1 MLGAMSGVRPR
12 LALPLAVAACG
23 LVLTGC
29 GDGTRPGANPVP
41 SPGTSAPLPGADS
54 ADTRA
59 AVDDLAAALGV
70 EPADIEVV
78 AVEEV
83 PWNDG
88 SRGCAKPGR
97 MYTMGIV
104 EGARITLRVGATA
117 YEYHSGGPRPP
128 TLCETPTE

>member
-1 MLGAMSGVRPR
+1 MSGVRPR
-12 LALPLAVAACG
+12 LALPLVVAACS
-23 LVLTGC
+23 LVLAGC
-29 GDGTRPGANPVP
+29 GDGTPPGATPA
-41 SPGTSAPLPGADS
+41 PGTSAPVPGADS
-54 ADTRA
+54 EDTRA
-59 AVDDLAAALGV
+59 AVEDLAASLGV
-70 EPADIEVV
+70 TSADVEVV

-128 TLCETPTE
+128 ALCETPTE